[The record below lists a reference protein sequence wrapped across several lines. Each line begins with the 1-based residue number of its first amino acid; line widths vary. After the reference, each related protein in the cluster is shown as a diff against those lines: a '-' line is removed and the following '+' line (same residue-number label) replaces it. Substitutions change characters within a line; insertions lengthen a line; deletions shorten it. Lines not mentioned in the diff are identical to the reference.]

1 MKKLMTITLV
11 VMMLLGLM
19 VPVFASAAGETETK
33 YVNTA
38 ICRKL
43 NLRETPS
50 TDARILK
57 RLKRGTAVTV
67 LQDANATEGWAH
79 VRVSG
84 KEGYVMTKYLAATK
98 PANYSKTERVANFRN
113 VTAYKVAAKAVNG
126 KTNRSVYLRVLPNK
140 GAKAIRRLT
149 AGNQLRVIATGK
161 NWNKVVDLTT
171 GRTGYVASAYVSRI

>member
-1 MKKLMTITLV
+1 MKKLMTIALV

-43 NLRETPS
+43 NLREAPS

-67 LQDANATEGWAH
+67 LQDANATEGWVH

-84 KEGYVMTKYLAATK
+84 KEGYVMTKYLAAT
-98 PANYSKTERVANFRN
+98 
-113 VTAYKVAAKAVNG
+113 
-126 KTNRSVYLRVLPNK
+126 
-140 GAKAIRRLT
+140 
-149 AGNQLRVIATGK
+149 
-161 NWNKVVDLTT
+161 
-171 GRTGYVASAYVSRI
+171 